1 MSRQPAI
8 GSGSPGFAWAELAGC
23 RAGTA
28 LTEFA
33 LILPLLLTIGMYGLE
48 IAWMQA
54 TNMQVS
60 QTALTV
66 ADNAARMEQ
75 SSSSA
80 VVPTVT
86 EADINAVLSGGRMA
100 SNGLDIA
107 ARGRI
112 ILSSLERNSAG
123 NQYIHWQRCTG
134 GLTTKVSAY
143 GIQGASVP
151 ATGLGSGTT
160 KILAPAYAS
169 NSAVMFVE
177 VFYTYRPLFG
187 TMFVRPFVYHQE
199 AAYLT
204 RDDRN
209 IGAGTTGTG
218 AATC

>member
-1 MSRQPAI
+1 VSALGR
-8 GSGSPGFAWAELAGC
+8 LASD

-33 LILPLLLTIGMYGLE
+33 LILPILLTIGMYGLE

-60 QTALTV
+60 QLALSV
-66 ADNAARMEQ
+66 ADGAARMEQ
-75 SSSSA
+75 TSNSA

-107 ARGRI
+107 NRGRI
-112 ILSSLERNSAG
+112 IISSLERNSAG
-123 NQYIHWQRCTG
+123 SQYIHWQRCTG
-134 GLTTKVSAY
+134 GLTTKASAY
-143 GIQGASVP
+143 GAQGASV
-151 ATGLGSGTT
+151 AAAGLGSGTARIT
-160 KILAPAYAS
+160 APAYAS
-169 NSAVMFVE
+169 NSAAMFVE
-177 VFYTYRPLFG
+177 VYYNYRPLFG
-187 TMFVRPFVYHQE
+187 QMFVRPFTYHQE
-199 AAYLT
+199 AVFLT

-218 AATC
+218 ASTC